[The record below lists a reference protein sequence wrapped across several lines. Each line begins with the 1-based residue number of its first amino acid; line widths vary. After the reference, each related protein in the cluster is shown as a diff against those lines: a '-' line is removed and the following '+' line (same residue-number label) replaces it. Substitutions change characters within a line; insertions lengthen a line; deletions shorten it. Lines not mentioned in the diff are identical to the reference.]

1 MSVLLNRLTV
11 FFNPPYGSNGPV
23 EGRTYTLTH
32 SDETGDLFL
41 SIGSGID
48 SSKINWKMRDEVIG
62 NWQIRGGQYYLVCSV
77 HISGGEF
84 DEKKARARFS
94 IFQEELPLAL
104 KGIINGDKGLFT
116 YYPWLLNA
124 PIQVEFSS
132 VYPEFNQVMYY
143 GMARHYQEG

>member
-32 SDETGDLFL
+32 SDDTGELFL
-41 SIGSGID
+41 SISSGID
-48 SSKINWKMRDEVIG
+48 SSKIDWRMRDEVVG
-62 NWQIRGGQYYLVCSV
+62 TWQIVGGQYCLVCSV

-84 DEKKARARFS
+84 DEKKSRSRFA
-94 IFQEELPLAL
+94 IFKEELPLAL
-104 KGIINGDKGLFT
+104 KGIINGDKGLFD

-124 PIQVEFSS
+124 PVQVKFCS
-132 VYPEFNQVMYY
+132 VYPEFNQMMYY
-143 GMARHYQEG
+143 GLARHYQEG